1 MAERQ
6 TEDELKIEEKEL
18 VKKHSVPKMESVT
31 TLKNNLVTASA
42 S

>member
-18 VKKHSVPKMESVT
+18 VKRPSMPKMESVT
-31 TLKNNLVTASA
+31 TMKNNFATAS
-42 S
+42 